1 MEQEE
6 GRELEIDREHPWV
19 RFNLDSASFFFH
31 CREAFGG
38 MTKRKV
44 YAIARKAASKYA
56 SPSDEKHEEYFQGA
70 LCAICCRALMES
82 ADEKKPSGS
91 YFFRSDKLFPD
102 PKDGSESKRRRD
114 FLNSGTLSEAL
125 DRFWVRCAQIGS
137 NTSTRGQR
145 NKETTDKRRTCSV
158 HDIEN
163 HSGDSEYDHD

>member
-1 MEQEE
+1 MDQED
-6 GRELEIDREHPWV
+6 GRKVKSDQEHPWV
-19 RFNLDSASFFFH
+19 RFNLDSASFTAH
-31 CREAFGG
+31 CSEAFSG

-56 SPSDEKHEEYFQGA
+56 SPSSQRHEDYFHGA
-70 LCAICCRALMES
+70 LCAICCRALFEGY
-82 ADEKKPSGS
+82 EKNKPCGS

-114 FLNSGTLSEAL
+114 FLNSETLSEAL

-137 NTSTRGQR
+137 NTYARR
-145 NKETTDKRRTCSV
+145 HWNNEREANDKTISV

-163 HSGDSEYDHD
+163 HSDDSDNDPD